1 MLLTLSN
8 FSKQVLTTTMLV
20 SPLALVIDSLII
32 PFIAGLPSLATA
44 MIFVLIITPIMTIVK
59 PIVTELLEKLFSNK
73 YKSNEIIMKKIGGS
87 VNNK

>member
-1 MLLTLSN
+1 
-8 FSKQVLTTTMLV
+8 MLV

>member
-8 FSKQVLTTTMLV
+8 FSKQVLTTIMLV

-44 MIFVLIITPIMTIVK
+44 MIFVLIITPIMTILK
-59 PIVTELLEKLFSNK
+59 PIVTKLLEKLLSNK
-73 YKSNEIIMKKIGGS
+73 YKSNEKIMKTIG
-87 VNNK
+87 VAEC

>member
-1 MLLTLSN
+1 
-8 FSKQVLTTTMLV
+8 MLV

-32 PFIAGLPSLATA
+32 PLIAGLSFLPTV
-44 MIFVLIITPIMTIVK
+44 MIFVLIMTPIMTIVK

>member
-1 MLLTLSN
+1 
-8 FSKQVLTTTMLV
+8 MLV

-32 PFIAGLPSLATA
+32 PLIVGLSFLPTA
-44 MIFVLIITPIMTIVK
+44 MIFVLIMTPIMTIVK

-73 YKSNEIIMKKIGGS
+73 YKSNEKIMKTIGGS